1 MNGAGVVALTTPG
14 VKLPV
19 KFTFLDVQRQ
29 VLDVVMRDGEA
40 LVFIHE
46 GRSNPHGIQL
56 ELLSAD
62 RLDIEKN
69 ELLQNGNVMRMG
81 IEMEKRTR
89 KPIAYWLNLSEG
101 PLYGSYTFSPL
112 IGSKFERVG
121 AEKIIH
127 VY

>member
-1 MNGAGVVALTTPG
+1 
-14 VKLPV
+14 
-19 KFTFLDVQRQ
+19 
-29 VLDVVMRDGEA
+29 MRDGEA

-56 ELLSAD
+56 ELLTAD

-89 KPIAYWLNLSEG
+89 KPIAYWLNMSED
-101 PLYGSYTFSPL
+101 PLYGSYTFSPQ

-127 VY
+127 VYFADRMEQSRGVPWMASAMPHLKLLQTYLENEM